1 MQYEKVDLARQQVDE
16 TLRQWVQTATTD
28 GGNERAA
35 LVVELWQL
43 YATLELELRQFKQA
57 TKVFESAVSCPI
69 AGKSKSVW
77 LQYASFC
84 IDRKKHSN
92 ARKVFLRG
100 LHAVAVRPQTHAM
113 ALLQCGCSWLLVL
126 EQDQDQDA
134 LWESFHAF
142 VCKHVDPNV
151 SLKALQTQLFPDKFA
166 VQTAAAIAPVVVTTP
181 TELAK
186 ESAPAPV
193 SQQPSKTDE
202 TPVPAAASTPQE
214 PVTATASSL
223 SAPVAPAA
231 VENPVAPPEP
241 VEVVPVIDPAVA
253 FVDKTGTVD
262 LYQVAPTD
270 LKRAMQSSTPAETE
284 PKRMKRTEAAAGV
297 VINGGQSSAVS
308 STETHV
314 SEKEAAVYFLHVP
327 MTLPHIPGCP
337 HLLFDAVPEG
347 ESQAEIGNELLERLS
362 EVLGDSAVFDGVKDL
377 RDNQR
382 QRDRDTLY
390 RWQDLVGMQ
399 MKEGGELFARHAL
412 VEREGG
418 SDARELIAMK
428 NQHLEQRRE
437 FVHRCQMSQQQFIE
451 ICAMDRANA
460 LKAQQIS
467 LENLKIPDIVVTT
480 DEKAI
485 SMQVTDG
492 GAITHRVLC
501 LGERPYKLL
510 GCWPFL
516 LSRWLLERAHADLC
530 VLMRTR
536 SVPL

>member
-1 MQYEKVDLARQQVDE
+1 MPWRYVHIQWQAGGR
-16 TLRQWVQTATTD
+16 LRSFIF
-28 GGNERAA
+28 
-35 LVVELWQL
+35 LWL
-43 YATLELELRQFKQA
+43 SL
-57 TKVFESAVSCPI
+57 
-69 AGKSKSVW
+69 
-77 LQYASFC
+77 
-84 IDRKKHSN
+84 
-92 ARKVFLRG
+92 
-100 LHAVAVRPQTHAM
+100 
-113 ALLQCGCSWLLVL
+113 L
-126 EQDQDQDA
+126 EQEQDQDA

-151 SLKALQTQLFPDKFA
+151 SLKALQTQLFPDQFA
-166 VQTAAAIAPVVVTTP
+166 VQTAIAPATTGAVAA
-181 TELAK
+181 TK

-193 SQQPSKTDE
+193 SQQPRKADQD
-202 TPVPAAASTPQE
+202 PVPADVLVAQE
-214 PVTATASSL
+214 PVTASPSSL
-223 SAPVAPAA
+223 PAPEAPAA
-231 VENPVAPPEP
+231 AVVVKPVTAPKAVEA
-241 VEVVPVIDPAVA
+241 VPAIDPAVA

-262 LYQVAPTD
+262 PYLVTSTD
-270 LKRAMQSSTPAETE
+270 LKRSMQSSSAAETE
-284 PKRMKRTEAAAGV
+284 PKRLKCTGAEAGAV
-297 VINGGQSSAVS
+297 TNGTVS

-314 SEKEAAVYFLHVP
+314 SETEAGVYFLHVP

-362 EVLGDSAVFDGVKDL
+362 EVLGDSAVFDGVKDV

-437 FVHRCQMSQQQFIE
+437 FVSRCQMSQLQFIE

-480 DEKAI
+480 NEKAI
-485 SMQVTDG
+485 GMQVTDEG
-492 GAITHRVLC
+492 KVYC
-501 LGERPYKLL
+501 LGERTNAWAAGHSSCL
-510 GCWPFL
+510 GGYCD
-516 LSRWLLERAHADLC
+516 A
-530 VLMRTR
+530 LMLTNGC
-536 SVPL
+536 